1 MRKILLISHFGL
13 AGGMLSTMS
22 YFGIGGDNCT
32 AINAYENDLDPKGE
46 LEKFWAGVKDEDQVL
61 IFTDIMGGS
70 VNQLVTPCISRP
82 NTYVFAGMNFPML
95 ITAAT
100 LPEDATEEEI
110 RHVAAEAKNGVVLM
124 NDFAFSA
131 GGDEDE

>member
-46 LEKFWAGVKDEDQVL
+46 LEKFWAGVNDEDQVL
-61 IFTDIMGGS
+61 IFSYT
-70 VNQLVTPCISRP
+70 
-82 NTYVFAGMNFPML
+82 MNSYTEWWMMP
-95 ITAAT
+95 
-100 LPEDATEEEI
+100 LPERRADAGEGATGWALGS
-110 RHVAAEAKNGVVLM
+110 HT
-124 NDFAFSA
+124 
-131 GGDEDE
+131 

>member
-1 MRKILLISHFGL
+1 
-13 AGGMLSTMS
+13 
-22 YFGIGGDNCT
+22 
-32 AINAYENDLDPKGE
+32 
-46 LEKFWAGVKDEDQVL
+46 
-61 IFTDIMGGS
+61 
-70 VNQLVTPCISRP
+70 
-82 NTYVFAGMNFPML
+82 MNFPML